1 MGDFVKG
8 PVPDHLPADLVR
20 HLHLHRQ
27 IDSYT
32 ALSPA
37 FQCSRKR
44 LDPGFRYARA
54 VLVDVFYDHL
64 LACDWEDYSQQSLA
78 DFAQQVYRGLSSCFE
93 LLSPALQQQLPRM
106 IEHDWLTSYREPAV
120 VKRVLQR
127 LETRIDHKFPLAEG
141 FSELNRCRAGLEVD
155 FRLFMIEMKEAVAT
169 RKQMLDIDFESIHR
183 EGP

>member
-8 PVPDHLPADLVR
+8 PVPSHLPAELAR

-32 ALSPA
+32 AISPA

-54 VLVDVFYDHL
+54 VLVDVFYDHF
-64 LACDWEDYSQQSLA
+64 LACAWEDYSNQSLNS
-78 DFAQQVYRGLSSCFE
+78 FAQDVYHGLNSCFE

-127 LETRIDHKFPLAEG
+127 LEARINHKFPLADG
-141 FSELNRCRAGLEVD
+141 FSELTRCRSGLEED
-155 FRLFMIEMKEAVAT
+155 FSLFMLEMKNEVAT
-169 RKQMLDIDFESIHR
+169 RKQKLKIDFEKIHR